1 MIYRERKKG
10 MAHQAIYRKWRP
22 LVFDDIVGQEH
33 ITRTLKNQ
41 ILSDAVGHAYLFCGT
56 RGTGKTTCAKVLSRA
71 VNCLNPQNGNPCNEC
86 EVCRGILDGSIMDV
100 TEMDAASNNGVDDI
114 REIIE
119 DINYVAS
126 NAKRTV
132 YIIDEVHMLSAS
144 AFNALL
150 KTLEE
155 PPENVVFIL
164 ATTESHKVPQTIL
177 SRCQRFDFKR
187 IRNEDITVRMKEIAY
202 ADGYEITDDAFRMLA
217 SLAEGS
223 MRDGLSI
230 MERVISACGNKVT
243 AEDIEQTLGISSS
256 DTVFELTD
264 AIADGDAARVITV
277 IDRAVSD
284 GKELSQLASSEL
296 AHLRALML
304 CKLSDTPETLVDTDA
319 ATLVKYKA
327 QSEKLAFEKI
337 NRAST
342 LISNAMADARVAK
355 SARIVYEL
363 AFIKLARPD
372 MDANPDAVMDR
383 LSAVENKLITGVMP
397 TASPVAVSDNSDL
410 IRRLERVEEAIKNG
424 VTATAEP
431 DSTPEPE
438 TPKTSARMFVPIPE
452 SELNFDY
459 PTAALARNWE
469 KTIELMLKKQC
480 PFIMPLKSCTVAFDK
495 EGIIILVPEDKG
507 AFTLSSAQNHIDDI
521 RKVFREVTGTQYTVK
536 IVKRDEIDPR
546 NIINPF
552 SLPKTE
558 AVTEEPKETVSEQVP
573 EVEQE
578 KTDKFN
584 EFFDQFSSIITDG
597 DRQALLSDEPLD
609 AGEQSAI
616 EDDDEREE
624 FLDESEIQSDEED
637 LPKNE

>member
-1 MIYRERKKG
+1 
-10 MAHQAIYRKWRP
+10 
-22 LVFDDIVGQEH
+22 
-33 ITRTLKNQ
+33 
-41 ILSDAVGHAYLFCGT
+41 
-56 RGTGKTTCAKVLSRA
+56 
-71 VNCLNPQNGNPCNEC
+71 
-86 EVCRGILDGSIMDV
+86 
-100 TEMDAASNNGVDDI
+100 
-114 REIIE
+114 
-119 DINYVAS
+119 
-126 NAKRTV
+126 
-132 YIIDEVHMLSAS
+132 
-144 AFNALL
+144 
-150 KTLEE
+150 
-155 PPENVVFIL
+155 
-164 ATTESHKVPQTIL
+164 
-177 SRCQRFDFKR
+177 
-187 IRNEDITVRMKEIAY
+187 
-202 ADGYEITDDAFRMLA
+202 
-217 SLAEGS
+217 
-223 MRDGLSI
+223 
-230 MERVISACGNKVT
+230 
-243 AEDIEQTLGISSS
+243 
-256 DTVFELTD
+256 
-264 AIADGDAARVITV
+264 
-277 IDRAVSD
+277 
-284 GKELSQLASSEL
+284 ELSQLASSEL